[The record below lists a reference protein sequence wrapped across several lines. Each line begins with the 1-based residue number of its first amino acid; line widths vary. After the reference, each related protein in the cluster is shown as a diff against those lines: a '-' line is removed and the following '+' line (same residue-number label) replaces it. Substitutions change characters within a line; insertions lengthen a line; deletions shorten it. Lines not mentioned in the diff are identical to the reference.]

1 MSRFDRRLK
10 GTNEKNKSSG
20 GSGAACVPQPI
31 PKRAPLLS
39 GMMFGNRM
47 NNRGLNTNS
56 FSSVN
61 QTLTKDESLDNLVN
75 DVNKTKTNGA
85 KISNNNIEMLSRRIS
100 RLENINSNLAIKTN
114 RVYERLEKRLKD
126 LEEMYGKNM
135 ESMEKYVN
143 NQQDSIIK
151 LSGEYKATLQKLNMI
166 VESMNKKIIELSE
179 KVYSNDEETT
189 NEETTNEEIANEET
203 ENEEIANEETTNEE
217 SKNEDTKKEVSN
229 PIEEVTVDL
238 NIKEKVE
245 NISAPFK
252 KIVVSDK
259 IENKD
264 IISEIMDE
272 VKSKVVEN
280 TNSKNITLE
289 IVEN

>member
-39 GMMFGNRM
+39 GMMFGNRI

-56 FSSVN
+56 FSNVN
-61 QTLTKDESLDNLVN
+61 QTVTKGESLDDLVN
-75 DVNKTKTNGA
+75 EVDKTKTNGA
-85 KISNNNIEMLSRRIS
+85 KISDNNIKMIHRRLS
-100 RLENINSNLAIKTN
+100 RLENINSNISIKTN
-114 RVYERLEKRLKD
+114 KVYERLEKRLND

-143 NQQDSIIK
+143 NQQDSIIN

-179 KVYSNDEETT
+179 KVYSNDEVIQ
-189 NEETTNEEIANEET
+189 NF
-203 ENEEIANEETTNEE
+203 
-217 SKNEDTKKEVSN
+217 
-229 PIEEVTVDL
+229 
-238 NIKEKVE
+238 
-245 NISAPFK
+245 PFH
-252 KIVVSDK
+252 I
-259 IENKD
+259 
-264 IISEIMDE
+264 
-272 VKSKVVEN
+272 
-280 TNSKNITLE
+280 
-289 IVEN
+289 

>member
-47 NNRGLNTNS
+47 NNRGLNINS
-56 FSSVN
+56 FSNVN
-61 QTLTKDESLDNLVN
+61 QTVTKGESLDNLVN
-75 DVNKTKTNGA
+75 EVNKTKTNDA
-85 KISNNNIEMLSRRIS
+85 KIKDDNIEMINRRLS
-100 RLENINSNLAIKTN
+100 RLENINSNMSIKTN
-114 RVYERLEKRLKD
+114 KVYERLEKRLKD

-143 NQQDSIIK
+143 NQQDSIVN
-151 LSGEYKATLQKLNMI
+151 LSGEYKATLQKLNMR

-179 KVYSNDEETT
+179 KVYSNDEETRNEET
-189 NEETTNEEIANEET
+189 RNEETTNEET
-203 ENEEIANEETTNEE
+203 KNEE
-217 SKNEDTKKEVSN
+217 SKNEDTKKEVSSA
-229 PIEEVTVDL
+229 IEEVTEDL
-238 NIKEKVE
+238 NIKEEVE
-245 NISAPFK
+245 NISKPLK